1 MLAPPTGPSETYFVI
16 GEFEFSKGAL
26 GFPGGSDSEESAL
39 NARDVGSIPG
49 LRSSPGE
56 GNGNPLQCS
65 RLKNSKDKGAW
76 RATVHGIVNGGCN

>member
-65 RLKNSKDKGAW
+65 HLETPMDSGALW
-76 RATVHGIVNGGCN
+76 ATVHGVAKSQT